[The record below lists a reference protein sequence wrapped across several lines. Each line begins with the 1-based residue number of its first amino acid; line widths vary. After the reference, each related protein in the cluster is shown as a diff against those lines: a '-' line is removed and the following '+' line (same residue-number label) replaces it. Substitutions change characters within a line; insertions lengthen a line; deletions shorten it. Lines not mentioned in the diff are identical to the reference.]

1 MVMSLSRAVD
11 TSECARYA
19 IKDVEGISSDT
30 RIDSGSGVMRRYDI
44 SSCHDTHKRE
54 GHTVARKIALNAG
67 ELPPS
72 PFRHASSSSAV
83 SGPSDTASDT
93 SPKVPVLLSTDPTL
107 PFLGLVDLGLE
118 ALLHTHRPDVHDD
131 LFPWFRLPVSIG
143 GGSADLTLYRELPA
157 AGDEDM
163 AGTVLVDGVGDRALR
178 VDGAGD
184 MDLTEAASR
193 IEEEALSAY
202 SDDTSGAREVDKA
215 SVKPSCIDI

>member
-19 IKDVEGISSDT
+19 IKEVEGISRDT
-30 RIDSGSGVMRRYDI
+30 RMDSGSGVMRRYDI
-44 SSCHDTHKRE
+44 SSVAYVHTRKGR
-54 GHTVARKIALNAG
+54 TVARKIALNAG

-72 PFRHASSSSAV
+72 PFLHASSSSAE

-93 SPKVPVLLSTDPTL
+93 SPKVPALLSTDPTL

-131 LFPWFRLPVSIG
+131 LFPWFRLLLPIG

-157 AGDEDM
+157 AGEEDM

-184 MDLTEAASR
+184 MDLTEGASR
-193 IEEEALSAY
+193 IE
-202 SDDTSGAREVDKA
+202 
-215 SVKPSCIDI
+215 

>member
-1 MVMSLSRAVD
+1 MVMSSSRAVD

-19 IKDVEGISSDT
+19 IKEVEGISSDT
-30 RIDSGSGVMRRYDI
+30 RMDSGSGVMRRYEI
-44 SSCHDTHKRE
+44 SSFQCVHKRE
-54 GHTVARKIALNAG
+54 GRRRTVARKIALNAG

-72 PFRHASSSSAV
+72 PFLHASSSSAV
-83 SGPSDTASDT
+83 SGPSNTASDT
-93 SPKVPVLLSTDPTL
+93 SPKVPALLSTDPTL
-107 PFLGLVDLGLE
+107 PFLGLVDLGLD
-118 ALLHTHRPDVHDD
+118 ALLHTHKPDVHDD
-131 LFPWFRLPVSIG
+131 LFPWFRLPTPIG

-193 IEEEALSAY
+193 IE
-202 SDDTSGAREVDKA
+202 
-215 SVKPSCIDI
+215 

>member
-1 MVMSLSRAVD
+1 MVISLSRAVD

-19 IKDVEGISSDT
+19 INDVAGISSDT
-30 RIDSGSGVMRRYDI
+30 RMDSGSGVMRRYGVSLIRYVHIRDG
-44 SSCHDTHKRE
+44 R
-54 GHTVARKIALNAG
+54 TVAKKIALNAG

-72 PFRHASSSSAV
+72 PFLHASSSSAV

-93 SPKVPVLLSTDPTL
+93 SPKVPALESTDPTL
-107 PFLGLVDLGLE
+107 PFLGLVDLGLD
-118 ALLHTHRPDVHDD
+118 ALLHTHKPDVHDD
-131 LFPWFRLPVSIG
+131 LFPWFRLPVPIG

-163 AGTVLVDGVGDRALR
+163 AGTVLVDGVGDCALR

-193 IEEEALSAY
+193 IE
-202 SDDTSGAREVDKA
+202 
-215 SVKPSCIDI
+215 

>member
-1 MVMSLSRAVD
+1 MSLSRAVD

-19 IKDVEGISSDT
+19 IKEVEGISRDT
-30 RIDSGSGVMRRYDI
+30 RMDSGSGVMRRYDI
-44 SSCHDTHKRE
+44 SLLQYAHWEKER
-54 GHTVARKIALNAG
+54 TVARKIALNAG

-72 PFRHASSSSAV
+72 PFLHPSSSAE
-83 SGPSDTASDT
+83 SSPSVTASDT
-93 SPKVPVLLSTDPTL
+93 SPKVPALLSTDPTL
-107 PFLGLVDLGLE
+107 PFLGLVDLALE

-131 LFPWFRLPVSIG
+131 LFPWFRLLVPTG

-193 IEEEALSAY
+193 IDEAALPTY
-202 SDDTSGAREVDKA
+202 MDDTSGARVVDKA